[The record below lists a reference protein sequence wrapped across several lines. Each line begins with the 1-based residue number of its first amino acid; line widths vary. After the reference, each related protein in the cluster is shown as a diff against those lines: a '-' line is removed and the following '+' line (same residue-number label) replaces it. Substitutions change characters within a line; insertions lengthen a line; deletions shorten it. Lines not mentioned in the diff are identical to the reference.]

1 MRIAAILTGAFL
13 LDQITKIIVRNTMY
27 LGQSIPILGN
37 FAKFTYVE
45 NPGMAFGLQIGNG
58 TIFTILS
65 ILAMIGI
72 AYYLFVIVKD
82 DAKTQ
87 IPLALILGGALGNL
101 IDRILYSRVVDFMD
115 IGLKTVRWPV
125 FNVAD
130 SVVVIG
136 MFILAWQMIF
146 QKPDQAVEKTISI
159 TENESSQDI
168 DVRE

>member
-1 MRIAAILTGAFL
+1 MRIAAILIGSFL

-27 LGQSIPILGN
+27 LGQSIPVLGN

-65 ILAMIGI
+65 ILAIIGI
-72 AYYLFVIVKD
+72 TYYLFVIVKD
-82 DAKTQ
+82 DIKTQ

-115 IGLKTVRWPV
+115 IGLKTIRWPV

-136 MFILAWQMIF
+136 MFILAYQMLTE
-146 QKPDQAVEKTISI
+146 KPKEETAEVPAVQD
-159 TENESSQDI
+159 ESEQDT